1 MMVMLLRLV
10 ILLFYLSKHS
20 NKIMRVLIII
30 FLFFSSALFSQITI
44 NEDFNVEKFPDV
56 SFSLNIKS
64 NTILTKKSI
73 KLIQNI
79 NNIDEQIDSIS
90 ILQKND
96 TTDFSRDNKCVLIL
110 IEALNNI
117 ERYEQSY
124 TFFKSLR
131 NSLSDIVLPGDQI
144 KLYAFSL
151 RGSNTKILKEINLDF
166 TDNIDML
173 SSSLD
178 DYQIKEN
185 PFTRSNVSDIYG
197 ALLESIKVLNDFDSN
212 LPKSIFLMSEERNNK
227 FATQKSSLNVV
238 NQAKKSNIIINTVKY
253 NRSLYHQ
260 YADPTIADQT
270 CGSSYVLSRSSG
282 NLKKVNSKK
291 LVESNEILLSCFSDL
306 VKSSKGNDYIVSFTS
321 KFDLK
326 DGNIHKTIIKI
337 DKLGFQDTL
346 SIRHSG
352 NWLYKQFQLN
362 FYLTL
367 IILILLFLIL
377 IYLSF
382 YINKYLKNIKIKKAE
397 NLEKQRVYNLDQEEK
412 IKKQDLKFNELKN
425 KEDDRIRLAEK
436 ENRQKLNEDEIQN
449 QIKSMLSIGK
459 FPILKF
465 SHLDVQNQFEIN
477 HPKISVGRDKS
488 CSICISNPNIS
499 KHHFT
504 IEFKENNY
512 NIFDNNSTNGI
523 ILNGIKVATSVLKQG
538 DIIEIADVKFTFY
551 K

>member
-1 MMVMLLRLV
+1 
-10 ILLFYLSKHS
+10 
-20 NKIMRVLIII
+20 MRVLIII

-117 ERYEQSY
+117 ERYEQGY

-197 ALLESIKVLNDFDSN
+197 ALLESIKVLNDFDS
-212 LPKSIFLMSEERNNK
+212 
-227 FATQKSSLNVV
+227 
-238 NQAKKSNIIINTVKY
+238 
-253 NRSLYHQ
+253 
-260 YADPTIADQT
+260 
-270 CGSSYVLSRSSG
+270 
-282 NLKKVNSKK
+282 
-291 LVESNEILLSCFSDL
+291 
-306 VKSSKGNDYIVSFTS
+306 
-321 KFDLK
+321 
-326 DGNIHKTIIKI
+326 
-337 DKLGFQDTL
+337 
-346 SIRHSG
+346 
-352 NWLYKQFQLN
+352 
-362 FYLTL
+362 
-367 IILILLFLIL
+367 
-377 IYLSF
+377 
-382 YINKYLKNIKIKKAE
+382 
-397 NLEKQRVYNLDQEEK
+397 
-412 IKKQDLKFNELKN
+412 
-425 KEDDRIRLAEK
+425 
-436 ENRQKLNEDEIQN
+436 
-449 QIKSMLSIGK
+449 
-459 FPILKF
+459 
-465 SHLDVQNQFEIN
+465 
-477 HPKISVGRDKS
+477 
-488 CSICISNPNIS
+488 
-499 KHHFT
+499 
-504 IEFKENNY
+504 
-512 NIFDNNSTNGI
+512 
-523 ILNGIKVATSVLKQG
+523 
-538 DIIEIADVKFTFY
+538 
-551 K
+551 